1 MEQSFALD
9 FLVQVNLHLQN
20 HLHCAS
26 RHDLIGHGR
35 RASQELLFF

>member
-9 FLVQVNLHLQN
+9 FLVQVNLRLQN
-20 HLHCAS
+20 HRHYAN

-35 RASQELLFF
+35 RASQFLFFF